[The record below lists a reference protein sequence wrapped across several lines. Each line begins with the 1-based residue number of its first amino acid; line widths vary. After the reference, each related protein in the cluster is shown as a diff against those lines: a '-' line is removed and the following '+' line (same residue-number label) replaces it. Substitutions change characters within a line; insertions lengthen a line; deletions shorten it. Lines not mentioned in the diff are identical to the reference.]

1 MSQDDEHLRLLSTF
15 HYVVA
20 AIAGAF
26 ALLPVVH
33 FFVGIA
39 MVSAALV
46 SRDRGALAGAMIGS
60 FFVAFSAFW
69 MVAGSIFATCLVL
82 AGSFLARRRHY
93 TFCLVTAGLACA
105 FGPFGTVLGIFT
117 FLVLLRESV
126 RAQFGVGAPAPSA

>member
-1 MSQDDEHLRLLSTF
+1 MTRDDEHLRLLSAF

-26 ALLPVVH
+26 ALLPLFH
-33 FFVGIA
+33 FFVGVA

-46 SRDRGALAGAMIGS
+46 SHERDALPGALIGS
-60 FFVAFSAFW
+60 FFVAFAAFW
-69 MVAGSIFATCLVL
+69 MVAGSILATCLVL
-82 AGSFLARRRHY
+82 AGQFLAQRRHY

-117 FLVLLRESV
+117 LLVLLRDGV
-126 RAQFGVGAPAPSA
+126 RAQFDVGAPAPAA